1 MTRSRSKS
9 AAENRSM
16 ALSGLRTLAVSL
28 GPSARYAMTFIIAP
42 LGVVVAQRLV
52 KSKLLLNGACRND
65 AQRLPCPSMKPYL
78 PLLREA
84 RPPYRKVSRL
94 YYVPVGLAYGL
105 GLGSIAFGTSFWGGL
120 MFLAI

>member
-1 MTRSRSKS
+1 MLPMKS
-9 AAENRSM
+9 
-16 ALSGLRTLAVSL
+16 
-28 GPSARYAMTFIIAP
+28 
-42 LGVVVAQRLV
+42 
-52 KSKLLLNGACRND
+52 
-65 AQRLPCPSMKPYL
+65 YL

-120 MFLAI
+120 MFLAIGLTLHSGLRSQERRD